1 MQQWHTEYP
10 VIDTETMMKVGTLK
24 VAGSI
29 EDTSGGYEVFE
40 FKPGSTTTLEVAR
53 LPGGDKICLL
63 AFGYRLDEV
72 RASRQFRPCTPCPLA
87 LL

>member
-10 VIDTETMMKVGTLK
+10 VIDGDTLMQVGTLK

-40 FKPGSTTTLEVAR
+40 FKPRSTTTLEVAQ
-53 LPGGDKICLL
+53 LIDGQLCLV
-63 AFGYRLDEV
+63 ASGYRLDEV
-72 RASRQFRPCTPCPLA
+72 RASRQFQACKPCSVR